1 MMDMEVLIDC
11 VRSSSRGKR
20 CYAWTLEP
28 KNERESYEVI
38 RTEPRKRR
46 YERH

>member
-1 MMDMEVLIDC
+1 MMGMKVLIDY

-20 CYAWTLEP
+20 CYVWILEP

-38 RTEPRKRR
+38 RTEPR
-46 YERH
+46 ETSV